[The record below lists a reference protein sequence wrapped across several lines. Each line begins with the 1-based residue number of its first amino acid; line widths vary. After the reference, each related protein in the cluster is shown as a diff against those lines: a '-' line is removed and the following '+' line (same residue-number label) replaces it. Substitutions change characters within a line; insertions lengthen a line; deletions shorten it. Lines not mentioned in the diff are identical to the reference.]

1 MCMRT
6 STLKDLF
13 PRASQW
19 AFPAFLN
26 MGGYPA
32 NRGKAGLLQLGREA
46 LPAAQ
51 VTKSQVQI
59 AVVELCN
66 IVTPLLD
73 RSRRTSYVQARS
85 IGDVSEP

>member
-1 MCMRT
+1 MRT

-13 PRASQW
+13 LRASERV
-19 AFPAFLN
+19 FPAFLN

-32 NRGKAGLLQLGREA
+32 DRGKAGLLQLGREA
-46 LPAAQ
+46 LPAAK
-51 VTKSQVQI
+51 VTKSQVQM

-85 IGDVSEP
+85 IRDVSES